1 MHHGVCFISLFQLF
15 VLFSPYSILLL
26 VTLPENSFVT
36 RMLFLSQRFGWG
48 SLLLLP
54 VPYLLRLYSLLPEES
69 GEPREHSDCCTAVY
83 MTSFEVLSKHFQIA
97 TDEVVIEGVQAAVNY
112 KSCHILSSGGS
123 LDVLHVKIWTLWIP
137 ARYVI
142 VLLSETCEW
151 SGDTHSY
158 RRPPAVQSCMCGFTQ
173 AVVLLGLKCF
183 LLSLTSLSPPCS
195 LCMSVP
201 LLQKFVLFS
210 FPPHRCVWQ
219 NENKS
224 LVASGPFLEV
234 ALELCRMWL

>member
-1 MHHGVCFISLFQLF
+1 M
-15 VLFSPYSILLL
+15 
-26 VTLPENSFVT
+26 
-36 RMLFLSQRFGWG
+36 
-48 SLLLLP
+48 LLP

-142 VLLSETCEW
+142 VLLSETCV
-151 SGDTHSY
+151 SGVETPTPTEDLQQ
-158 RRPPAVQSCMCGFTQ
+158 RKAVC
-173 AVVLLGLKCF
+173 VD
-183 LLSLTSLSPPCS
+183 SLR
-195 LCMSVP
+195 
-201 LLQKFVLFS
+201 QWFS
-210 FPPHRCVWQ
+210 W
-219 NENKS
+219 
-224 LVASGPFLEV
+224 A
-234 ALELCRMWL
+234 